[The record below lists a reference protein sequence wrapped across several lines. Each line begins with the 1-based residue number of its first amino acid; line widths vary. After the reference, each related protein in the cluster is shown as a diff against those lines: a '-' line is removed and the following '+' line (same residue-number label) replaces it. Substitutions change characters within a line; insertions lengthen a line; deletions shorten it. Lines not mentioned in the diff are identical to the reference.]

1 MPASAGAHELY
12 PTGPS
17 PEIRGGVLFLTL
29 ALSALSLVSGAVAD
43 SGGTLPH
50 DGAVDRGCELAR
62 HVRFYRG
69 RHRRGVSLNAAGT
82 ARQPYVHGNPL
93 PWVAPGAGIQMLF
106 SVE

>member
-43 SGGTLPH
+43 KRGPLPH
-50 DGAVDRGCELAR
+50 DGAVDRSCELAR
-62 HVRFYRG
+62 NVRLYWPRSLRRFAEVPVITWGLG
-69 RHRRGVSLNAAGT
+69 RRERPLANTNAD
-82 ARQPYVHGNPL
+82 
-93 PWVAPGAGIQMLF
+93 
-106 SVE
+106 